1 MKRCIRDSVVVITG
15 ASAGIGRAAA
25 IAFAR
30 RGARLVLAA
39 RNAQA
44 LEQVAAECMT
54 TGARALAVATDVR
67 DECAVRALA
76 RAAFDA
82 FGRIDVWVNNAAVI
96 LYARADEAPYE
107 AYRQVIETNLLG
119 YVHGARAVLPYFRA
133 QGSGVLI
140 NNASALG
147 VLPAPTMSSYVAS
160 KFGIVGLGMCLRQEL
175 LDVPEIHVC
184 TLLPASIDTPVY
196 QRAGNYMG
204 RAVQP
209 IPPVLDPERVAQA
222 MISLAERPRRHKY
235 VGVVGRVGALAFALA
250 PATMERVLAA
260 YVNKTMFRDRAAPR
274 TDGNIFMP
282 MTIWTGVTGGW
293 RTTSGVAALVDVA
306 RSFGRLAREI
316 PAAAL
321 GRLGAPR
328 SR

>member
-39 RNAQA
+39 RNAQV
-44 LEQVAAECMT
+44 LEQVATECMT
-54 TGARALAVATDVR
+54 AGARALAVPTDVR

-147 VLPAPTMSSYVAS
+147 VFPAPTMSSYVAS
-160 KFGIVGLGMCLRQEL
+160 KFGVVGLGMCLRQEL

-196 QRAGNYMG
+196 QRAGNYVG
-204 RAVQP
+204 RVVQP
-209 IPPVLDPERVAQA
+209 IPPVLSPERVAQA
-222 MISLAERPRRHKY
+222 MISLAERPRRHMY
-235 VGVVGRVGALAFALA
+235 VGVAARVAALAFALA

-260 YVNKTMFRDRAAPR
+260 YVYKTMFRDRAAPH

-282 MTIWTGVTGGW
+282 MSIWTGVTGGW
-293 RTTSGVAALVDVA
+293 RATSGIAALAELA
-306 RSFGRLAREI
+306 RGLGRLALEV
-316 PAAAL
+316 PSAAL